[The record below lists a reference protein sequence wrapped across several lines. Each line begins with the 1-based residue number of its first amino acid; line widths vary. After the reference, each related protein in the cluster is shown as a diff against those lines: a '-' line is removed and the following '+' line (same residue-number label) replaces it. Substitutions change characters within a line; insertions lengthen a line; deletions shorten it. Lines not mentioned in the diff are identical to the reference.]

1 MLMPCRVVLPE
12 SLDALLRSE
21 MEAAIDQAN
30 LGRDDTFIARRYLI
44 DQWPQIEI
52 AAELGW
58 GRSTVS
64 RRISRIVYKVER
76 ASLGLSGTKRE

>member
-1 MLMPCRVVLPE
+1 MSSARIGLPPDME
-12 SLDALLRSE
+12 GLLRSDMLE
-21 MEAAIDQAN
+21 CIEEAN
-30 LGRDDTFIARRYLI
+30 LGQSDTIVAKRYLI

-64 RRISRIVYKVER
+64 GRIPRIVRKVR
-76 ASLGLSGTKRE
+76 AAAVNLGKIDT

>member
-12 SLDALLRSE
+12 HLDTLLRSE

-30 LGRDDTFIARRYLI
+30 LGRDDTIIARRYLI

>member
-1 MLMPCRVVLPE
+1 MASCRVVLPE
-12 SLDALLRSE
+12 TLEPLLKRE
-21 MEAAIDQAN
+21 MEACIDQAN
-30 LGRDDTFIARRYLI
+30 LGRDDTVIARRYLI

-64 RRISRIVYKVER
+64 ERIPRILRKVER
-76 ASLGLSGTKRE
+76 AARRLNPT

>member
-1 MLMPCRVVLPE
+1 MPCRVVLPE
-12 SLDALLRSE
+12 HLDTLLRSE

-30 LGRDDTFIARRYLI
+30 LGRDDTIIARRYLI

-64 RRISRIVYKVER
+64 ERLPRILRKVENAALR
-76 ASLGLSGTKRE
+76 LKPT

>member
-1 MLMPCRVVLPE
+1 MASCRVVLPE
-12 SLDALLRSE
+12 NLEPLLTRE
-21 MEAAIDQAN
+21 MEACIEQAN
-30 LGRDDTFIARRYLI
+30 LGRDDTMIAKRYLI

-64 RRISRIVYKVER
+64 ERIPRILRKVEGAAR
-76 ASLGLSGTKRE
+76 RLNLT